1 MIQTLKAG
9 VLFLCFLI
17 TGCSPVS
24 YMDLEVLEPAEIILP
39 PSVQSFAVGIKKDA
53 LQNEYKN
60 QKEQV
65 KDYYAQNYFSGI
77 NNSLSRSP
85 RVKYLYLFDDRE
97 IGMNN
102 ENLFMQI
109 HWDTVEQICEKTH
122 SDALIAIE
130 YFMTAD
136 TIYVGYSKEAY
147 RHKVRLLHIH
157 TTLWRVYDPGR
168 KKVLDEYLQ
177 KDTLIWKGQG
187 IRTAEAMESIPDII
201 DAGGTACYQSAE
213 KYGLR
218 IAPAWENVQRKIHS
232 PCKSGMWKAYQ
243 NLKQDQWQDAS
254 QAWINIIEDP
264 EIEKNI
270 KWKAAYN
277 MAVLSEIRDKL
288 NVAVEWA
295 KKAYELSDN
304 ENEVKSYLNLL
315 KEREKNK
322 EKIYKQ
328 IPVN

>member
-1 MIQTLKAG
+1 MTQALKTG
-9 VLFLCFLI
+9 FFVLCLLI

-24 YMDLEVLEPAEIILP
+24 YMNLEVLEPAEIILP
-39 PSVQSFAVGIKKDA
+39 PSVQTFAVGIKKDA

-65 KDYYAQNYFSGI
+65 EDYYARNYFLGI
-77 NNSLSRSP
+77 NSSLSRSP
-85 RVKYLYLFDDRE
+85 RVKYLYLYDDRE
-97 IGMNN
+97 FGMNN
-102 ENLFMQI
+102 DNLFMQI
-109 HWDTVEQICEKTH
+109 HWDTIEQICEKTH

-136 TIYVGYSKEAY
+136 TIYVDYIKEAY
-147 RHKVRLLHIH
+147 RHQVRLLHIH
-157 TTLWRVYDPGR
+157 STLWRVYDPGR

-177 KDTLIWKGQG
+177 KDTLVWKGQG

-232 PCKSGMWKAYQ
+232 PCKSGMWNAYQ
-243 NLKQDQWQDAS
+243 KLKQDQWKVAS
-254 QAWINIIEDP
+254 RVWINIIEAP
-264 EIEKNI
+264 GIEKDL

-277 MAVLSEIRDKL
+277 MAVLSEIRDRL
-288 NVAVEWA
+288 NVAVEWG
-295 KKAYELSDN
+295 KKAYELSGN
-304 ENEVKSYLNLL
+304 ANEVKAYLDLL
-315 KEREKNK
+315 KVRKKNK